1 MIGMDAIAKPKGCT
15 SFKLRQLSRVVARHY
30 DAHVAASGL
39 KTSQY
44 SLLSHILAAG
54 PVRPVDLAARMSLD
68 ASTLT
73 RNLKPLI
80 AEGWVEVGE
89 GADARSRLIHITA
102 AGHAKRDEAR
112 ALWQQAQRSLNERL
126 GLVRVAQLHALI
138 DEALDVLAP
147 GEADDLAS

>member
-1 MIGMDAIAKPKGCT
+1 MDAIAKPKGCT

-39 KTSQY
+39 KTSQF
-44 SLLSHILAAG
+44 SLLSNIMVDG
-54 PVRPVDLAARMSLD
+54 PVRPVDLAARMNLD

-80 AEGWVEVGE
+80 AEGWVEMGE
-89 GADARSRLIHITA
+89 GADARSRLVHITPT
-102 AGHAKRDEAR
+102 GRAKRDEAR

-147 GEADDLAS
+147 GEADDPAC

>member
-39 KTSQY
+39 KTSQF
-44 SLLSHILAAG
+44 SLLSNIMVDG
-54 PVRPVDLAARMSLD
+54 PVRPVDLAARMNLD

-80 AEGWVEVGE
+80 AEGWVEMGE
-89 GADARSRLIHITA
+89 GADARSRLVHITPT
-102 AGHAKRDEAR
+102 GRAKRDEAR

-147 GEADDLAS
+147 GEADDPAC

>member
-1 MIGMDAIAKPKGCT
+1 MDAIAKPKGCT

-44 SLLSHILAAG
+44 SLLSNVLATG

-89 GADARSRLIHITA
+89 GADARSRLVHITP
-102 AGHAKRDEAR
+102 AGRAKRDEAR

-138 DEALDVLAP
+138 DEALDLLAP
-147 GEADDLAS
+147 GEVDDPAC